1 MYSDH
6 FDILMLKIID
16 MSMVSALN
24 NTHEN
29 QH

>member
-6 FDILMLKIID
+6 FDMLMLKIID

-24 NTHEN
+24 NKHEN

>member
-6 FDILMLKIID
+6 FDMLMLKIID

-24 NTHEN
+24 NRHEN

>member
-6 FDILMLKIID
+6 FDMLMLKIID